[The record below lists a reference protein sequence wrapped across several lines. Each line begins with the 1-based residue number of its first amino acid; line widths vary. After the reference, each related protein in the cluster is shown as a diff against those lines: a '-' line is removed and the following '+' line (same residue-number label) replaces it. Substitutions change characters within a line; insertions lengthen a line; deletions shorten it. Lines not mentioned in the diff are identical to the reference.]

1 MAIARAAKARSW
13 GLPVVSPLLLAP
25 ALARAEVDLFRL
37 FGIMLRI
44 GAVLYG
50 SGYVL
55 LAFARSDLVEHLG
68 WLTQQQLVDAVAV
81 GQMTPGPLF
90 TTATFIGYVLGGV
103 PGALLATLG
112 IFLPSF
118 AFVALTNPL
127 VARLRRSDLFSSL
140 LDGVNAAALALMA
153 GVTLQL
159 GRAALTDVPTVALC
173 AAATFAAF
181 RFRFNNA
188 WLIAVGGAVGLVLRA
203 M

>member
-1 MAIARAAKARSW
+1 M
-13 GLPVVSPLLLAP
+13 SPLLLAP
-25 ALARAEVDLFRL
+25 AAARADVDLFRL
-37 FGIMLRI
+37 FGILLKI

-68 WLTQQQLVDAVAV
+68 WLTQHQLVDAVAV

-90 TTATFIGYVLGGV
+90 TTATFIGYVLGGI
-103 PGALLATLG
+103 PGALVATLG

-118 AFVALTNPL
+118 VFVALTNPL
-127 VARLRRSDLFSSL
+127 VARLRRSPLFSSL

-159 GRAALTDVPTVALC
+159 GRAALIDVPTVLLC
-173 AAATFAAF
+173 GAAALAAF
-181 RFRFNNA
+181 RFRFNNV
-188 WLIAVGGAVGLVLRA
+188 WLIGAGAVIGLVVRA
-203 M
+203 L